1 MIILADKQP
10 RCTRLRP
17 EAAMLFKKRNSRPT
31 AEEAARRL
39 LALKCVTVDA
49 HAAPPAEMLERFE
62 PDWTEIQRCEF
73 AQEEHTIATTIG
85 TRSERVAFGGNC
97 RRRNADTQV
106 CLRPR

>member
-17 EAAMLFKKRNSRPT
+17 EAAMLFKKRNPRPT

-73 AQEEHTIATTIG
+73 AQEEAPPTQPLLGPGPREWPLAGIVAVG
-85 TRSERVAFGGNC
+85 TQI
-97 RRRNADTQV
+97 RRYA
-106 CLRPR
+106 